1 MRLDEN
7 AMKNRSFLILGL
19 AILSLAI
26 VGCPSPEKG
35 AEGGNAHD
43 ILIGEYGSLTGT
55 TATFG
60 QSTHNGI
67 MMAVDEVNA
76 AGGIKGRKVKVL
88 TEDDQS
94 KPEEAANAVTKLI
107 SQNNVIAML
116 GEVASSRSLAAAPI
130 CQSNKVPMVSPAST
144 NPKVTEIGD
153 YIFRV
158 CYTDPYQGAALGRFV
173 GEQLKLKRAAILTD
187 VKNDYS
193 VGLAQYFT
201 EAYTKLGGQIVAQ
214 QSYSEGDSDFHA
226 QLTSI
231 KATNPDVII
240 IPGYYTEIG
249 QIAKQAREDL
259 GMKMP
264 MVGGDGWESP
274 KLVEIGGAA
283 LNGCYFSTHYFADDP
298 NPAVRNFVQK
308 YEQRF
313 GGKPDAMA
321 ALGYDAM
328 KILAAAMEKADK
340 IEGPAIRD
348 ALAKTSN
355 FVGVTGS
362 ITLGSD
368 RNAIKPLVIVG
379 IENGQLVLNSTVPP
393 AGTPALASAATTT
406 APATAA
412 K

>member
-1 MRLDEN
+1 
-7 AMKNRSFLILGL
+7 MKNRFLL
-19 AILSLAI
+19 ILSLSILSVALI
-26 VGCPSPEKG
+26 GCPAGEKG
-35 AEGGNAHD
+35 GGAGGSGHE
-43 ILIGEYGSLTGT
+43 ILVGEYGSLTGT

-67 MMAVDEVNA
+67 MMALDEVNA
-76 AGGIKGRKVKVL
+76 AGGVKGRKIKVL

-94 KPEEAANAVTKLI
+94 RPEEAANAVTKLI

-116 GEVASSRSLAAAPI
+116 GEVASSRSLAAGPI
-130 CQSNKVPMVSPAST
+130 CQSNKIPMVSPAST

-153 YIFRV
+153 YIFRI

-173 GEQLKLKRAAILTD
+173 AENLKLKRAAILTD

-193 VGLAQYFT
+193 VGLAQYFR
-201 EAYTKLGGQIVAQ
+201 ESYTKLGGQIVAQ

-231 KATNPDVII
+231 KATDPDVIFV
-240 IPGYYTEIG
+240 PGYYTEIG

-264 MVGGDGWESP
+264 LVGGDGWESP
-274 KLVEIGGAA
+274 KLLEIGGES

-298 NPAVRNFVQK
+298 NPTVRNFVQK

-328 KILAAAMEKADK
+328 KILADSMSKAQK

-348 ALAKTSN
+348 ELAKTQGFS
-355 FVGVTGS
+355 GVTGT
-362 ITLGSD
+362 ITLGPD
-368 RNAIKPLVIVG
+368 RNAIKPLVVVG
-379 IENGQLVLNSTVPP
+379 IEGGQLLLKATVPP
-393 AGTPALASAATTT
+393 AGAAAPAA
-406 APATAA
+406 APATDTTAT